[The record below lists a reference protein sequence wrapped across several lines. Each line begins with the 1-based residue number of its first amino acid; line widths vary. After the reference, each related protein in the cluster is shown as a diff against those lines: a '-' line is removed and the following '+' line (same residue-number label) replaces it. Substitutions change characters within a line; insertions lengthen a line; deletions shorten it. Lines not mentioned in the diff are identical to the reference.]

1 MSGLKA
7 LIAVTCLVVIG
18 GVGYFIV
25 SDMNAKKANDE
36 REAQHQKEQVC
47 EDRARA
53 MEAGHS
59 SGDDLL
65 VLIDCTNNGA
75 MTQERMNSA
84 ISAVGRRI
92 NGG

>member
-7 LIAVTCLVVIG
+7 LIAVTCVVIIG

-25 SDMNAKKANDE
+25 SDMNAKKASE
-36 REAQHQKEQVC
+36 AREAREQRAQDC
-47 EDRARA
+47 EERAQA
-53 MEAGHS
+53 MEAGNQ

-75 MTQERMNSA
+75 MTQDRMNRA
-84 ISAVGRRI
+84 ITAVGRRI